1 MLSRSRGKALAEPV
15 RNYVVFDLETT
26 GTHPSMDDI
35 IEISAVK
42 VLEGRVV
49 GEFSQLVNPGRPVPI
64 HASMVN
70 NIYDHM
76 LVDQP
81 SFDRVLPEFLSFI
94 EDLPLI
100 GHNIS
105 CFDLKFINRESQD
118 LYGRYL
124 GNDYIDTLNLS
135 RKVLP
140 QLAHHRL
147 VDLAEHYGFNTE
159 GAHRALADCHMNQKV
174 YEALVKDLAMRPKNG
189 KEDRKICPKCGK
201 PMKIRSG
208 RYGEFWGCWG
218 YPDCRYTENIR

>member
-1 MLSRSRGKALAEPV
+1 MLANNRGKALSNPV
-15 RNYVVFDLETT
+15 KSYVVFDLETT
-26 GTHPSMDDI
+26 GIHPSMDDI

-42 VLEGRVV
+42 VVNGNIAD
-49 GEFSQLVNPGRPVPI
+49 EFSTLVDPHRPVPAA
-64 HASMVN
+64 ASMVN
-70 NIYDHM
+70 NIFDEM
-76 LVDQP
+76 LKGQP
-81 SFDRVLPEFLSFI
+81 GIEEVLPEFLGFI

-105 CFDLKFINRESQD
+105 CFDLKFLNRETME
-118 LYGRYL
+118 LFGKHL

-140 QLAHHRL
+140 KLSHHKL
-147 VDLAEHYGFNTE
+147 VDLAGHYGFDTR

-174 YEALVKDLAMRPKNG
+174 YEALVRDLALRPDT
-189 KEDRKICPKCGK
+189 KEGDRKICPKCGK